1 MNFGSTR
8 VELVRRRRK
17 GARGGDVKA
26 VRRAVAT
33 TLRAEG
39 VDGRE
44 VSVLLTDDRE
54 IQSLNLAYR
63 GFDKPTDVLAF
74 ALDESL
80 AVDEGSVPVLLFE
93 GLEGLDVPGLSPPA
107 GEGSE
112 FVVQG
117 GESGGAS
124 SLGDV
129 VISVERARAQAASR
143 RVTLDAELELLA
155 VHGTLHLL
163 GYDHADAD
171 EARVMRNRTRAVRR
185 RLAKG
190 EGAST

>member
-112 FVVQG
+112 FVAQG

-163 GYDHADAD
+163 GYDHAEAD